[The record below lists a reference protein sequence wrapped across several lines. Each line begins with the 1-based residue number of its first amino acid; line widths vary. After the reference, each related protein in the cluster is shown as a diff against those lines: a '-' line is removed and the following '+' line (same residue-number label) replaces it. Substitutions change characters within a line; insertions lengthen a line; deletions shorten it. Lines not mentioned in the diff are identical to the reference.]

1 LIGML
6 HLLRWGEPWLI
17 RILEHRI
24 GEERIIR
31 PIRKCL
37 KAGIFEDGILRA
49 RRAQS
54 RWTLI

>member
-1 LIGML
+1 ML

-37 KAGIFEDGILRA
+37 KARIFEDGILRA
-49 RRAQS
+49 RCAQS